1 MRCYGDNYTFIF
13 HAPVAEMA
21 ERRFLTLE
29 CRVPFSFL
37 RSLLFIFRRV
47 QECITLNV
55 QKYCHA
61 QQTTNLGENTACW
74 TFGRLPSSFFFAIF
88 PFKTA
93 KKHRLILFYDWWFW
107 VLTKRTKLDQCG
119 RLGVAGQSERKN
131 IVLRIGNANR
141 QGVLRSSARILRL
154 SLLIKEMTINGN
166 ACESV
171 KSTSARRST
180 YVSTY
185 LGCNFTW
192 WWSSYPWKCG
202 SLLLP
207 PFQLRGRVFATAD
220 WTVGEGRIDY

>member
-1 MRCYGDNYTFIF
+1 MVFAPPRPCGLDNLPHLAKISNYAHDHERCYGDNYTFIF

-93 KKHRLILFYDWWFW
+93 KKHRLILFYD
-107 VLTKRTKLDQCG
+107 
-119 RLGVAGQSERKN
+119 
-131 IVLRIGNANR
+131 
-141 QGVLRSSARILRL
+141 
-154 SLLIKEMTINGN
+154 
-166 ACESV
+166 
-171 KSTSARRST
+171 
-180 YVSTY
+180 
-185 LGCNFTW
+185 
-192 WWSSYPWKCG
+192 
-202 SLLLP
+202 
-207 PFQLRGRVFATAD
+207 
-220 WTVGEGRIDY
+220 

>member
-74 TFGRLPSSFFFAIF
+74 TFGRLPSRFFLQF
-88 PFKTA
+88 
-93 KKHRLILFYDWWFW
+93 
-107 VLTKRTKLDQCG
+107 
-119 RLGVAGQSERKN
+119 
-131 IVLRIGNANR
+131 
-141 QGVLRSSARILRL
+141 
-154 SLLIKEMTINGN
+154 SLLKPQRNTGSFYFMTDDS
-166 ACESV
+166 E
-171 KSTSARRST
+171 
-180 YVSTY
+180 
-185 LGCNFTW
+185 F
-192 WWSSYPWKCG
+192 
-202 SLLLP
+202 
-207 PFQLRGRVFATAD
+207 
-220 WTVGEGRIDY
+220 